1 MVLTWFD
8 TVMGCFEPDQK
19 SFWNDT
25 WSVVIPACLDSR
37 NTYVGEFISP
47 EKMVKPL
54 RSFHSK
60 GWEAV
65 ISQVSIP
72 CVFYLLLK
80 KNACKYS
87 VLYGL

>member
-47 EKMVKPL
+47 EKYASIQTGTLDNDPL
-54 RSFHSK
+54 NNSK
-60 GWEAV
+60 
-65 ISQVSIP
+65 
-72 CVFYLLLK
+72 CCLFLTF
-80 KNACKYS
+80 
-87 VLYGL
+87 